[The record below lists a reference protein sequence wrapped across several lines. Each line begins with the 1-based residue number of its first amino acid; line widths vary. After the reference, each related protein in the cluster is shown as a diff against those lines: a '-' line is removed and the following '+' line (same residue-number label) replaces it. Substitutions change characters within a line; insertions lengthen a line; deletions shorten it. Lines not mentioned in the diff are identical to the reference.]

1 VTVEPHSP
9 SVESDGEARSILT
22 ETDLITGCINRC
34 VPDCGWF
41 EGDEPCYF
49 TFPDGT
55 VIKTKQQEISD
66 TDTWVELYVHMEEKL
81 ISDLN
86 SISLADK
93 AVKKYLEEE
102 DNLYHFKYEFSL
114 PTGEVTYELLQFG
127 AGEMAAEHTKVSGI
141 RFEELEYWVQKS
153 INGNWIASIQGD
165 QEMTNSTNAPDN
177 TVSKDSDRFAL
188 VWAQYT
194 EDNRSADDL
203 RSEVSDI
210 SEDMKNMADNFQIVT
225 SDPYFVKFSEPF
237 DNSFNGRSDDFE
249 TLSVSELTDTE
260 EDTPEDEVQQAIWVV
275 NFAENYDFSED
286 FNLEEVAIRLNIP
299 SLSART
305 DPYAY
310 NLFLINKK
318 NQKVLFQAWEAGDQA
333 EGQLTDPDDDDFRYN
348 IKNIS
353 NFVNS
358 LIGL

>member
-1 VTVEPHSP
+1 
-9 SVESDGEARSILT
+9 
-22 ETDLITGCINRC
+22 

-114 PTGEVTYELLQFG
+114 PTGEVTYEFLQFG
-127 AGEMAAEHTKVSGI
+127 AGEMAAEHTKASGI
-141 RFEELEYWVQKS
+141 KLEELQYWAQKS
-153 INGNWIASIQGD
+153 INGNWIASIKGD
-165 QEMTNSTNAPDN
+165 QEMTNSTNASEN
-177 TVSKDSDRFAL
+177 TRSKDTDRIAL

-194 EDNRSADDL
+194 PDNRSADDL
-203 RSEVSDI
+203 SSAVTDI
-210 SEDMKNMADNFQIVT
+210 YEDMKNRSEFHEITV
-225 SDPYFVKFSEPF
+225 SKPYFVKFLEPF
-237 DNSFNGRSDDFE
+237 DNSFNGKKNLFEVVSITDISDCDE
-249 TLSVSELTDTE
+249 DASEE
-260 EDTPEDEVQQAIWVV
+260 EVQQALWVV
-275 NFAENYDFSED
+275 NFPESYDFSED

-305 DPYAY
+305 NPYAY
-310 NLFLINKK
+310 NLFLIDKK
-318 NQKVLFQAWEAGDQA
+318 NQKVWFQTWEAGDQC
-333 EGQLTDPDDDDFRYN
+333 EGQLTDPDDDDFRYE

-353 NFVNS
+353 NFVKS
-358 LIGL
+358 LTGA